1 MSNHLNRRQFLG
13 RAAAGG
19 ALLSAGWQG
28 VARAASPND
37 EIIVGVVGL
46 GRGLGLARDFV
57 RASGCRIKYVC
68 DTDSNRLEN
77 GAGALGEATGHR
89 PEALGDLRR
98 ILDDP
103 EVDAMVFALPVHWH
117 APAAIM
123 ACQAGKH
130 VYVEKPCC
138 HNPHE
143 GELLIG
149 AARKHQRVVQMGNQ
163 RRSGEAMREA
173 MVRLHE
179 GVIGQCRFVRCWYAS
194 MRGSIGRGSEAPVP
208 EHLDYDLWQG
218 PAPRRPYKDNVIPYN
233 WHWLWHWGTGELGNN
248 GTHGVDLCRWGL
260 GVEYPVRVSSAGGRY
275 RYDDDQETPD
285 THIVTYEFADN
296 KMITWEGLSCN
307 QPGSGGNNFGATFH
321 GETGSLTVGSTNY
334 LVRDADGK
342 TLEEHDGDLGGVAH
356 VVNFLDA
363 IRQENPQALNA
374 EIEEGYKSTLL
385 AHLGNIAHRTGRSL
399 RCGER
404 GHILDDAEAQAYWR
418 REYEPGW
425 APAV

>member
-13 RAAAGG
+13 RAAASG
-19 ALLSAGWQG
+19 AALGAGWHS
-28 VARAASPND
+28 VARAVSPNN

-57 RASGCRIKYVC
+57 RATGCRIKYVC

-77 GAGALGEATGHR
+77 GAGAIGEATGYK
-89 PEALGDLRR
+89 PQALSDLRR

-103 EVDAMVFALPVHWH
+103 AVDAMVFALPVHWH

-123 ACQAGKH
+123 ACQSGKH

-143 GELLIG
+143 GELLVE
-149 AARKHQRVVQMGNQ
+149 AARKHKRVVQMGNQ
-163 RRSGEAMREA
+163 RRSGEAMRVA
-173 MVRLHE
+173 MARLHE
-179 GVIGQCRFVRCWYAS
+179 GVIGRCHYVRCWYAS
-194 MRGSIGRGSEAPVP
+194 TRGSIGRGSEAPVP
-208 EHLDYDLWQG
+208 DHLDYDMWQG

-260 GVEYPVRVSSAGGRY
+260 DVDYPVRVSSAGGRY

-285 THIVTYEFADN
+285 THMVTYEFADN

-307 QPGSGGNNFGATFH
+307 QPGPGGNNFGATFY
-321 GETGSLTVGSTNY
+321 GENGSLTVGSTNY
-334 LVRDADGK
+334 LVRDGDGK

-363 IRQENPQALNA
+363 IRQENPQSLNA

-385 AHLGNIAHRTGRSL
+385 AHLGNIAHRTGRAL
-399 RCGER
+399 HCGER
-404 GHILDDAEAQAYWR
+404 GHIQGDAEAQGYWR

-425 APAV
+425 APVV